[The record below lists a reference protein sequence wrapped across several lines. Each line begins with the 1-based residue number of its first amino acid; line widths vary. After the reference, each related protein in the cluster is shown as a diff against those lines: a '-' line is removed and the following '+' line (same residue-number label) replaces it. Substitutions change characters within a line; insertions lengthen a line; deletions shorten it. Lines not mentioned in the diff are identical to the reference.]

1 MYLFKCLVNWIL
13 RKKYNTVK
21 VLTKKINIEST
32 FEIAFYKPMGRKN
45 SEPISFTKA
54 NTEF

>member
-1 MYLFKCLVNWIL
+1 MYFFKCLVNWIL

-21 VLTKKINIEST
+21 GLTKKINIEST
-32 FEIAFYKPMGRKN
+32 FKIAFYKPMGRKN